1 MTSNLY
7 PPIFA
12 TLFVPLVALL
22 ALLAGACEPPAKTA
36 DVPEAQKHVAEVHR
50 ARCGN
55 CHVRVEPG
63 TRSHATLESAF
74 VRHRGR
80 VHLSEDEWSQ
90 LIEYLAQSPQQTPP
104 G

>member
-1 MTSNLY
+1 MNLY

-12 TLFVPLVALL
+12 SLVVLVALGGT
-22 ALLAGACEPPAKTA
+22 GACEPPAKTA
-36 DVPEAQKHVAEVHR
+36 EVPETQQHVAEVHR

-63 TRSHATLESAF
+63 TRSHATLEAAF
-74 VRHRGR
+74 VRHRSR
-80 VHLSEDEWSQ
+80 VHLTEDEWSQ
-90 LIEYLAQSPQQTPP
+90 LVEYLAQSPQQSPP